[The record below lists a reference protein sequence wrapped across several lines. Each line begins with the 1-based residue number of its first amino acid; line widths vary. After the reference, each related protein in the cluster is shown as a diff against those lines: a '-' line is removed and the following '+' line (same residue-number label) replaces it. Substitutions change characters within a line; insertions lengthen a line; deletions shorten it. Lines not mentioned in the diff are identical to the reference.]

1 MESPSIIRE
10 DFLHYVWKTKQ
21 FDLSRMLLVDGRKV
35 KILKFGNHNQDAGPD
50 FSEGLIKIDG
60 ISWAGNIEI
69 HVQSSQWKAHGHQN
83 DPAYDNV
90 ILHVVLEDDKSV
102 KRADGS
108 LIPTLELK
116 DLINPTLYKNYSR
129 LMSSS
134 GWIPCENMI
143 QKVDPYKV
151 SLWLNK
157 VGIER
162 LERKTNEV
170 EALLSRV
177 NNDWERL
184 CFIMISRYMGSK
196 VNTLPME
203 LMALQCDPKILA
215 KNRNSVETIEAIL
228 FGISGLLNSAYEDEY
243 PNKLKQ
249 EFSFYKKKYN
259 LKSIN
264 PVAWKFSKMRPS
276 NFPTIRISQ
285 LADLIH
291 RNPFMLRSFI
301 DAEDIHQLKY
311 ILSCEASSYWDN
323 HYRFD
328 KTSKQLKKKLSNS
341 WIEMLIINVVAPL
354 MFIYGNHIGD
364 QNIKDKAISFIE
376 SIPSEKNSII
386 SKWKDLG
393 IGCKNAL
400 QSQGGL
406 RLKQI
411 YCQDSRCLE
420 CSIGNDLIKT

>member
-21 FDLSRMLLVDGRKV
+21 FDLSRMVLVDGRNI
-35 KILKFGNHNQDAGPD
+35 KILRFGNHNHDAGPD
-50 FSEGLIKIDG
+50 FSEGLIEIDG
-60 ISWAGNIEI
+60 IRWAGNIEI
-69 HVQSSQWKAHGHQN
+69 HVQSSQWKAHGHQK

-90 ILHVVLEDDKSV
+90 ILHVVLEDDAPV
-102 KRADGS
+102 KRADGT

-116 DLINPTLYKNYSR
+116 DLIIPTLFKNYAR

-157 VGIER
+157 VGVER

-170 EALLSRV
+170 ENLLSRV

-184 CFIMISRYMGSK
+184 SFIMISRYMGSK
-196 VNTLPME
+196 VNTFPME
-203 LMALQCDPKILA
+203 LMALQCDLKILA

-228 FGISGLLNSAYEDEY
+228 FGISGLLNSSYEDEY
-243 PNKLKQ
+243 PTKLKR

-285 LADLIH
+285 IANLIH
-291 RNPFMLRSFI
+291 KNHFLLRSFI
-301 DAEDIHQLKY
+301 DAEDIHQLKH
-311 ILSCEASSYWDN
+311 ILNCEASPYWDD

-328 KTSKQLKKKLSNS
+328 KSSKQLKKKLSNS

-354 MFIYGNHIGD
+354 LFIYGNHIGD

-400 QSQGGL
+400 QSQGSL
-406 RLKQI
+406 RLKQV

-420 CSIGNDLIKT
+420 CSIGNDLIKF

>member
-1 MESPSIIRE
+1 
-10 DFLHYVWKTKQ
+10 
-21 FDLSRMLLVDGRKV
+21 
-35 KILKFGNHNQDAGPD
+35 
-50 FSEGLIKIDG
+50 
-60 ISWAGNIEI
+60 
-69 HVQSSQWKAHGHQN
+69 
-83 DPAYDNV
+83 
-90 ILHVVLEDDKSV
+90 
-102 KRADGS
+102 
-108 LIPTLELK
+108 
-116 DLINPTLYKNYSR
+116 
-129 LMSSS
+129 
-134 GWIPCENMI
+134 
-143 QKVDPYKV
+143 
-151 SLWLNK
+151 
-157 VGIER
+157 
-162 LERKTNEV
+162 
-170 EALLSRV
+170 
-177 NNDWERL
+177 
-184 CFIMISRYMGSK
+184 
-196 VNTLPME
+196 
-203 LMALQCDPKILA
+203 
-215 KNRNSVETIEAIL
+215 
-228 FGISGLLNSAYEDEY
+228 LNSAYEDEY